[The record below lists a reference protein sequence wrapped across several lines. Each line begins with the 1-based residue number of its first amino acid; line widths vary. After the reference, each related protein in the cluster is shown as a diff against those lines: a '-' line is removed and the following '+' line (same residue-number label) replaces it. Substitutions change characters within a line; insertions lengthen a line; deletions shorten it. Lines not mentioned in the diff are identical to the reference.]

1 MRDFEPP
8 ELSSLVAVTFHLM
21 SCYTLRP
28 CPRLA
33 GKVAEHLEV
42 LLNAHGEAFGPW
54 QGAFVKMRN
63 YWLQLAFGG
72 RNRPGLKSGEENLH

>member
-1 MRDFEPP
+1 MKTHEPP

-33 GKVAEHLEV
+33 GKVAECLEI
-42 LLNAHGEAFGPW
+42 LLTEYGEVFGPW
-54 QGAFVKMRN
+54 QGTFVKMRD
-63 YWLQLAFGG
+63 YWG
-72 RNRPGLKSGEENLH
+72 RRGAWEGKREIN